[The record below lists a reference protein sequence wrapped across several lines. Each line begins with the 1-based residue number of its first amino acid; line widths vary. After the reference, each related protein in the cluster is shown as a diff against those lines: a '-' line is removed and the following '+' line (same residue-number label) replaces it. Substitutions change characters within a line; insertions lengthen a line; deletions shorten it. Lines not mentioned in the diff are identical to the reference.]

1 MVVIDILKR
10 RFWVFIPAVLLLPLI
25 MLALLFGNEGEFAEE
40 APGWLIG
47 ITILTPVA
55 ALVGILLIPALRLAK
70 PASWWAG
77 RFYDD
82 EKLARAADRF
92 GTALPAKTEQL
103 IRANGS
109 SDSDSV
115 PGPDSTRDDAADTGV
130 PSTRTRARAGW
141 VFDLLVGIPAGFFL
155 ALLILSYLDTY
166 EPFPTIIDG
175 VIGATV
181 LGGAVIGVPMLLRRA
196 RARRRRGRT
205 WGRVDEQ
212 VEDSAQMRAAERPAR
227 GWAHDLVVG
236 GADGAVVAGF
246 LGIPLVGSDASDW
259 LYAGVVLAGA
269 VAGVVLLR
277 RERSRWLAGG
287 LRRRGWIILARVL
300 AGLAGSFVLLFL
312 LMLLVLW
319 LVYMLACGPNLE
331 QC

>member
-92 GTALPAKTEQL
+92 GTELPAKTEQL

-155 ALLILSYLDTY
+155 ALLILGYLGTY
-166 EPFPTIIDG
+166 KPFPPIIDG

-212 VEDSAQMRAAERPAR
+212 VEDSAQTRAAERPAR

-236 GADGAVVAGF
+236 GAAGTVVVGGF
-246 LGIPLVGSDASDW
+246 LGIPLIRTVW

-287 LRRRGWIILARVL
+287 LRRRGWIIVARVL
-300 AGLAGSFVLLFL
+300 AGLAGSFVLL
-312 LMLLVLW
+312 VLFMA
-319 LVYMLACGPNLE
+319 LVYMLACGPTLE